1 MDLLDNNILVC
12 AFRPDH
18 AHHSVAKQWLEISLN
33 ERKPLRLFPTI
44 DAGFLRV
51 VTHPKL
57 FDPPSMVVEAS
68 HFLRVLWEAPSVETT
83 PWTATSRERWLS
95 LCGELSLSGNDCND
109 ALLAA
114 VALDRGL
121 RLVTF
126 DKGFRRFPNLKL
138 ELLEG

>member
-1 MDLLDNNILVC
+1 MDLLDNNILIS
-12 AFRPDH
+12 AFRTDH
-18 AHHSVAKQWLEISLN
+18 EHHTVAKQWLETSLN

-44 DAGFLRV
+44 DTGFLRV

-57 FDPPSMVVEAS
+57 FAPPSTVAEAS

-83 PWTATSRERWLS
+83 LWTATNRERWLS
-95 LCGELSLSGNDCND
+95 LCAELSLCGNDCND

-121 RLVTF
+121 RMVTF

-138 ELLEG
+138 KLLQG